1 MKVDTSAEQDPREK
15 ARDRPAQWTAGRTA
29 DVSTSQQCA
38 WLERMNRN

>member
-29 DVSTSQQCA
+29 DVSTEASVRG
-38 WLERMNRN
+38 WGG